1 MEIFKYRIFKHWSGR
16 VVGYTLANGKSGSN
30 SGISIMRVLTYEW
43 YSTHSSLYHSVGNPV
58 VGLGWPRMLD
68 WQAQYWIQMASFG
81 RDQLLGPLGG
91 LYQGTN
97 ELIGED
103 LGIIIRL
110 VPVQ

>member
-1 MEIFKYRIFKHWSGR
+1 M
-16 VVGYTLANGKSGSN
+16 
-30 SGISIMRVLTYEW
+30 
-43 YSTHSSLYHSVGNPV
+43 GNPV

-91 LYQGTN
+91 LCQGTN

-103 LGIIIRL
+103 LSMIISL
-110 VPVQ
+110 MPVPVMELD

>member
-1 MEIFKYRIFKHWSGR
+1 MCY
-16 VVGYTLANGKSGSN
+16 
-30 SGISIMRVLTYEW
+30 
-43 YSTHSSLYHSVGNPV
+43 VGNPV

-103 LGIIIRL
+103 LGMIIRL
-110 VPVQ
+110 TPVQVMELD

>member
-1 MEIFKYRIFKHWSGR
+1 MA
-16 VVGYTLANGKSGSN
+16 VGAVPAQGIPRLKGCFVCCANSA
-30 SGISIMRVLTYEW
+30 IPRPEVAIHR
-43 YSTHSSLYHSVGNPV
+43 VGNPV
-58 VGLGWPRMLD
+58 VGLGLPWMLD

-103 LGIIIRL
+103 LGMIIRFAP
-110 VPVQ
+110 VPVMELD

>member
-1 MEIFKYRIFKHWSGR
+1 MGG
-16 VVGYTLANGKSGSN
+16 VV
-30 SGISIMRVLTYEW
+30 V
-43 YSTHSSLYHSVGNPV
+43 VDPV

-68 WQAQYWIQMASFG
+68 WQAQYWIQVASFG

-103 LGIIIRL
+103 LGMIISL
-110 VPVQ
+110 MPVPVMG

>member
-1 MEIFKYRIFKHWSGR
+1 MRLQWFLWTETSSMGG
-16 VVGYTLANGKSGSN
+16 VV
-30 SGISIMRVLTYEW
+30 
-43 YSTHSSLYHSVGNPV
+43 VGNPV

-91 LYQGTN
+91 LCQGTN

-103 LGIIIRL
+103 LGMIIRVAP
-110 VPVQ
+110 VPVMELD